1 MHIITIMIILGIE
14 TSCDETSLCLLEKK
28 EVIDNGKKTIKYRIL
43 AHSIHSQ
50 IELHKEYGGVYPAL
64 AKREHIKN
72 LPIMFENIML
82 ETKIK
87 HSDINLIAVTEGP
100 GLEPALWTGIV
111 FAKELSIKHNIPIIP
126 INHME
131 GHIVSTMLKNTEAS
145 EQYLELNNIDFPAL
159 GLLIS
164 GGHTELIDI
173 NNIGEYTILG
183 QTRDDAI
190 GEAFDKVARMLSL
203 PYPGGP
209 EISKMAQYA
218 RKNNIKNNITL
229 PRPMINSKDLDFSF
243 AGLKTSVLYLLKEKV
258 TITDEE
264 KYDLAREFENTV
276 TEVIISKTKKALDQK
291 SYGSIIVGGGVIANS
306 FIRKEFNK
314 LSKEYGIPL
323 LIPLPGVTGDN
334 ALMIALAGAFKYKGN
349 ENYIDTIKA
358 KGNLKLGK

>member
-28 EVIDNGKKTIKYRIL
+28 EFIDNGKKTIKYRVL

-72 LPIMFENIML
+72 LPILFEKIIS
-82 ETKIK
+82 ETKINY
-87 HSDINLIAVTEGP
+87 SNIDLIAVTEGP

-145 EQYLELNNIDFPAL
+145 EQYIELNNIEFPAL

-164 GGHTELIDI
+164 GGHTEIIDI
-173 NNIGEYTILG
+173 NNIGEYSILG
-183 QTRDDAI
+183 QTRDDAV

-209 EISKMAQYA
+209 QISKLAQYA
-218 RKNNIKNNITL
+218 RENNIRNNITL

-243 AGLKTSVLYLLKEKV
+243 AGLKTSVLYLLKEKGS
-258 TITDEE
+258 ISEEE

-276 TEVIISKTKKALDQK
+276 TEVIISKTKKALDQNNY
-291 SYGSIIVGGGVIANS
+291 SSIIVGGGVIANS
-306 FIRKEFNK
+306 FIRQEINK
-314 LSKEYGIPL
+314 LSSEYGIPL
-323 LIPLPGVTGDN
+323 FIPLPGVTGDN
-334 ALMIALAGAFKYKGN
+334 ALMIALAGGFKCKDN
-349 ENYIDTIKA
+349 TNHIDTIKA